1 MDNIDNVGDDDDSD
15 NDNDDDISVFFSVTE
30 GFSLCG

>member
-15 NDNDDDISVFFSVTE
+15 NDNDDDISVFLSVTE